1 MERDYRMSIKSKKF
15 FIISSII
22 VLMAVILVIGIKSY
36 TNKQNALLKRKAFVY
51 NAISYGYDLNID
63 MGDCYD
69 FNPKDGSF
77 DEDRLYNYKILDENE
92 LYVRVAYYNL
102 ETGSNMSYEDLIK
115 SYDNF
120 LKGNKDEIKDLEAF
134 HTARVNGKNVE
145 INGKEI
151 TEDNFIAYVYGE
163 LKKSKGKRL
172 VAATHDEID
181 DAINTVIVN
190 Y

>member
-1 MERDYRMSIKSKKF
+1 MKKTK
-15 FIISSII
+15 IIIAFSVIALLI
-22 VLMAVILVIGIKSY
+22 VGLVIGIKSY
-36 TNKQNALLKRKAFVY
+36 INKRNEFQKRKAFVY

-63 MGDCYD
+63 MGDSYD

-92 LYVRVAYYNL
+92 LYVKVAYFNL
-102 ETGSNMSYEDLIK
+102 ETGSDMSYEDLIK

-151 TEDNFIAYVYGE
+151 TEDNFIAYVHGE

-181 DAINTVIVN
+181 DAINTVISK

>member
-1 MERDYRMSIKSKKF
+1 MKKTK
-15 FIISSII
+15 ILIACCSII
-22 VLMAVILVIGIKSY
+22 TILVVVIIIGIKSY
-36 TNKQNALLKRKAFVY
+36 TNKQNEFLKRKAFVY
-51 NAISYGYDLNID
+51 RAISYGYDLNID
-63 MGDCYD
+63 MGDSYD

-92 LYVRVAYYNL
+92 LYVRVAYFNL
-102 ETGSNMSYEDLIK
+102 ETGSDMSYEDLIK

-120 LKGNKDEIKDLEAF
+120 LKGNELKTKDLEVF
-134 HTARVNGKNVE
+134 HNSRVDGKNAV

-151 TEDNFIAYVYGE
+151 TEDNFIAYVHGE

-172 VAATHDEID
+172 GAATHDEID
-181 DAINTVIVN
+181 DAINTVIKN